1 MRIGR
6 VAELWRHPV
15 KSLGGERIER
25 ALLHAVAGVPGDRS
39 WALRDEREG
48 ELRSAKK
55 LPALLSLSARCL
67 AEPTGDEVP
76 PIELRLPDGA
86 CVRGDDPRASE
97 MVSRALGRPLR
108 LCARRPASELDH
120 YRRARPIED
129 FAAEIRAASELLPD
143 EPVPELPGGEGMEA
157 LAVYATPP
165 GTYFDAFPLHLLTTA
180 SLAELARR
188 APGSRIDA
196 RRFRPNV
203 VIDTAPFDEGFVE
216 AAWTGRELRLGEARA
231 RVVMP
236 MMRCGMTT
244 QAQGELP
251 KDPRIMRALVRE
263 AGMNLGVGALV
274 VRPGR
279 VAVGDPVE
287 LD

>member
-1 MRIGR
+1 MRVGR

-25 ALLHAVAGVPGDRS
+25 AEVHATAGIPGDRS
-39 WALRDEREG
+39 WALRDERED

-55 LPALLSLSARCL
+55 VPALLELSARCL
-67 AEPTGDEVP
+67 AEPAGDEVP
-76 PIELRLPDGA
+76 PIEIRLRDGTR
-86 CVRGDDPRASE
+86 VRGDDPRASAL
-97 MVSRALGRPLR
+97 VSRDVGRALR
-108 LCARRPASELDH
+108 LFARRPASDLAH
-120 YRRARPIED
+120 YRRARPVQD

-143 EPVPELPGGEGMEA
+143 EPVPPLPDVVGE

-165 GTYFDAFPLHLLTTA
+165 GTYFDAFSLHLLTTA

-188 APGSRIDA
+188 AEGSRIDV

-203 VIDTAPFDEGFVE
+203 VIDTSPVAEGFVE
-216 AAWTGRELRLGEARA
+216 AAWAGREVRIGEARA
-231 RVVMP
+231 HVVMP

-244 QAQGELP
+244 HAQAELP

-263 AGMNLGVGALV
+263 AGMNLGVGAMV
-274 VRPGR
+274 TRPGR
-279 VAVGDPVE
+279 VAVGDAVE
-287 LD
+287 LI

>member
-1 MRIGR
+1 MRVGR

-15 KSLGGERIER
+15 KSLGGERIESAR
-25 ALLHAVAGVPGDRS
+25 VHATAGIPGDRS

-55 LPALLSLSARCL
+55 LPALLALSARCL
-67 AEPTGDEVP
+67 AEPVGDEVP
-76 PIELRLPDGA
+76 PIEIRLRDGTR
-86 CVRGDDPRASE
+86 VRGDDPRASE
-97 MVSRALGRPLR
+97 LVSRDLGRALR
-108 LCARRPASELDH
+108 LSARRPASDLEH
-120 YRRARPIED
+120 YRRARPITD

-143 EPVPELPGGEGMEA
+143 EPVPPMPDLVADLG
-157 LAVYATPP
+157 VYATPP

-188 APGSRIDA
+188 APGSRIDV

-203 VIDTAPFDEGFVE
+203 LIDSSPVAEGFVE
-216 AAWTGRELRLGEARA
+216 AAWTGRELRVGEARA
-231 RVVMP
+231 QIVRP

-244 QAQGELP
+244 QPQGDLP

-263 AGMNLGVGALV
+263 AGMNLGVGAFV
-274 VRPGR
+274 TRAGR
-279 VAVGDPVE
+279 IAVGDPVE
-287 LD
+287 LV